1 SFVSLWWG
9 ESPSLESSLALLVS
23 PPLLLR
29 VLLTLG
35 IAELL

>member
-1 SFVSLWWG
+1 MVEESLLPLRAP
-9 ESPSLESSLALLVS
+9 EPSLPY

-35 IAELL
+35 IAELF